1 MSQRNREQRGDEDE
15 QYLELIVEICNDNQ
29 ATPEEIFL
37 NRYQVVSRMRTIA
50 GTLARLDDSIRINA
64 RKSTPASKNSGFIN
78 NFNVQR
84 DEHRDVTQALGE
96 LLFMRAPTVAART
109 SAGRNASAADIL
121 RRIHALE
128 SNLNELE
135 ARWAVTSPQR
145 RSKRLSSGETKK
157 EPKNEGPSPDDS
169 IPGLQMFSS

>member
-15 QYLELIVEICNDNQ
+15 PYLELIIEIWNGNQ
-29 ATPEEIFL
+29 ATSGETFL
-37 NRYQVVSRMRTIA
+37 NRFEVVSRMRTMA
-50 GTLARLDDSIRINA
+50 LTLARLDDSIIINA
-64 RKSTPASKNSGFIN
+64 RKYTPASQNSGFIH

-84 DEHRDVTQALGE
+84 DEHRDVTQALAE

-145 RSKRLSSGETKK
+145 RSKRLSSGEPKK
-157 EPKNEGPSPDDS
+157 EPRNEGPFPDDGPRS
-169 IPGLQMFSS
+169 ADV

>member
-64 RKSTPASKNSGFIN
+64 RKSTPASQNSGFIHD
-78 NFNVQR
+78 FNVER
-84 DEHRDVTQALGE
+84 DEHRDVTQALAE
-96 LLFMRAPTVAART
+96 LLFMRAPTPAGIT
-109 SAGRNASAADIL
+109 SAGRNASAASIL
-121 RRIHALE
+121 RRINALE

-135 ARWAVTSPQR
+135 ARWAVLTSPQR
-145 RSKRLSSGETKK
+145 RSKRLSSGEPKK
-157 EPKNEGPSPDDS
+157 EPKNEGPSPDDD
-169 IPGLQMFSS
+169 PRCADV